1 MSGGGSVSR
10 IKEECNFS
18 LGFGYMWELVGRRD
32 VTDWK
37 SPIPVHHWRC

>member
-18 LGFGYMWELVGRRD
+18 LGFGYMWELGGK
-32 VTDWK
+32 T
-37 SPIPVHHWRC
+37 